1 LNVFRGGDLHEFLS
15 RIDPAT
21 GLSSNEKFR
30 AVHDYAGH
38 GILGNKFD
46 ALGEER
52 AYAAHSQMYSPLARM
67 AMASE
72 TRGQNSFVNYSPL
85 NVELEAKIADMKDEA
100 EAATD
105 DRTQIEAAAHGKQ
118 QDAVIPD
125 AMDGASDVSKL
136 GATAIPSDEP
146 IPEDMEPAGNG
157 DSQEATGASQTSPTG
172 ASGQPE
178 AIDPDLLE
186 QVRDE
191 AFAEGRA
198 AAEAEMHSHLTDAIA
213 VLRAAATA
221 LMHPAPDALAGLQS
235 EIADTVLRIA
245 SERAGLEIDSMPD
258 AFVER
263 ITTLA
268 ERIYQATNQPVLRLN
283 PYDHS
288 AIAELIEGND
298 ILSTMRIIASGEL
311 ARGDIELVV
320 DGLSIADRITPARTS
335 HKATR
340 SAAKPKSRAIDT

>member
-1 LNVFRGGDLHEFLS
+1 MSTASPSPEAKTPETAPLDETEITRLISAARAETYRPSETAPRTTSDG
-15 RIDPAT
+15 
-21 GLSSNEKFR
+21 FR
-30 AVHDYAGH
+30 AKSLMD
-38 GILGNKFD
+38 I
-46 ALGEER
+46 
-52 AYAAHSQMYSPLARM
+52 ARM
-67 AMASE
+67 
-72 TRGQNSFVNYSPL
+72 RQ
-85 NVELEAKIADMKDEA
+85 EAGRAAQVPNAALKDEA

-213 VLRAAATA
+213 VLSAAATA

-258 AFVER
+258 AFAER

-340 SAAKPKSRAIDT
+340 SAAKPKSRAIET